1 MIKYQIR
8 FKLSSAK
15 EFKNLPSN
23 IQKRIEEVLEK
34 MIENPRISGVIKLRG
49 DDKLYRIRVGDYRL
63 VFEIDD
69 SEKLIKITRIRHRQ
83 DVYKK

>member
-1 MIKYQIR
+1 MIKYQIK
-8 FKLSSAK
+8 FKSSSAK

-23 IQKRIEEVLEK
+23 IQKRMGLVLEK
-34 MIENPRISGVIKLRG
+34 IRENPRMSGVIKLQG
-49 DDKLYRIRVGDYRL
+49 DEKLYRIRVGDYRL

-69 SEKLIKITRIRHRQ
+69 SQKLIRVTRVRHRQ

>member
-1 MIKYQIR
+1 MIEYQIK
-8 FKLSSAK
+8 FKSSSAK
-15 EFKNLPSN
+15 ELKNLPSN
-23 IQKRIEEVLEK
+23 IQKRIGEVLEK
-34 MIENPRISGVIKLRG
+34 IKENPRISGVIKLQG

-69 SEKLIKITRIRHRQ
+69 SEKLIKITRVRHRQ

>member
-1 MIKYQIR
+1 MIKYQIK
-8 FKLSSAK
+8 FKSSSAK
-15 EFKNLPSN
+15 EFKNLSSN
-23 IQKRIEEVLEK
+23 IQKRIGEVLEK
-34 MIENPRISGVIKLRG
+34 MKENPRISGVIKLQG

-69 SEKLIKITRIRHRQ
+69 SEKLVRITRVRHRQ